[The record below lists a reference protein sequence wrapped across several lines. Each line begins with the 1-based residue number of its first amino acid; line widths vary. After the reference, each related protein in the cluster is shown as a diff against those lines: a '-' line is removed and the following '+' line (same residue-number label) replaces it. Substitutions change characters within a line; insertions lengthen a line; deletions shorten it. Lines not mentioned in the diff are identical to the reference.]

1 MANNIQLQ
9 AGQILN
15 NIELME
21 IFKCSPQGG
30 MRRSHK
36 TNSLILVSNHIES
49 IYDDKW
55 ENNIFHYTGTGRN
68 GDQSFSF
75 SQNKT
80 LLESNTNGITVYLF
94 EVFKQHQY
102 TYQGVVKLADEP
114 YFDKQPDENLKA
126 RRVCVFPLKLVQ
138 GIPIKMNSL
147 QTLKRKSNSIF
158 KLYKSLSNKEL
169 KKLIEEPDTNH
180 SNNRSLSIISR
191 PIRRETVILYTLKRA
206 NGICQLCNQPA
217 PFLNKNGIPFLEVHH
232 IDFLSEGGSDTIHN
246 TVALCPNCHRKM
258 HIIPSH
264 KDILKLKKKA
274 QVLLNDN

>member
-68 GDQSFSF
+68 GDQSFNF

-191 PIRRETVILYTLKRA
+191 PIRRENVILYTLKRA

-232 IDFLSEGGSDTIHN
+232 IDFLSEGGSDTIYN

>member
-68 GDQSFSF
+68 GDQSFNF

-191 PIRRETVILYTLKRA
+191 PIRRENVILYTLKRA

-232 IDFLSEGGSDTIHN
+232 IDFLSEGGSDTIYN

-264 KDILKLKKKA
+264 KDILKLKKKPKSC
-274 QVLLNDN
+274 

>member
-169 KKLIEEPDTNH
+169 KT
-180 SNNRSLSIISR
+180 
-191 PIRRETVILYTLKRA
+191 
-206 NGICQLCNQPA
+206 
-217 PFLNKNGIPFLEVHH
+217 
-232 IDFLSEGGSDTIHN
+232 
-246 TVALCPNCHRKM
+246 
-258 HIIPSH
+258 
-264 KDILKLKKKA
+264 
-274 QVLLNDN
+274 

>member
-1 MANNIQLQ
+1 
-9 AGQILN
+9 
-15 NIELME
+15 
-21 IFKCSPQGG
+21 
-30 MRRSHK
+30 
-36 TNSLILVSNHIES
+36 
-49 IYDDKW
+49 
-55 ENNIFHYTGTGRN
+55 
-68 GDQSFSF
+68 
-75 SQNKT
+75 
-80 LLESNTNGITVYLF
+80 
-94 EVFKQHQY
+94 
-102 TYQGVVKLADEP
+102 
-114 YFDKQPDENLKA
+114 
-126 RRVCVFPLKLVQ
+126 
-138 GIPIKMNSL
+138 MNSL

-191 PIRRETVILYTLKRA
+191 PIRRENVILYTLKRA

-232 IDFLSEGGSDTIHN
+232 IDFLSEGGSDTIYN

>member
-68 GDQSFSF
+68 GDQSFNF

-158 KLYKSLSNKEL
+158 KLYKNLSNKEL

-191 PIRRETVILYTLKRA
+191 PIRRENVILYTLKRA

-232 IDFLSEGGSDTIHN
+232 IDFLSEGGSDTIYN

>member
-68 GDQSFSF
+68 GDQSFNF

-191 PIRRETVILYTLKRA
+191 PIRRENVILYTLKRA

-232 IDFLSEGGSDTIHN
+232 IDFLSEGGSDTIYN
-246 TVALCPNCHRKM
+246 TVALCPNCHRKC
-258 HIIPSH
+258 ISF
-264 KDILKLKKKA
+264 
-274 QVLLNDN
+274 LLTKIFLN